1 MPKFPVEF
9 LPIAQDHPV
18 PQPETAALLSAPK
31 NRPRHALS
39 KAPDPIR
46 PTDRQTTAKALVK
59 THPPTDNQAT
69 AKAPAG
75 AICPQTTRPPPK
87 GSTGTYLPS
96 DNQITAK
103 GPIGTPAVS
112 TSPGPIPETTASPP
126 SKPANPPKPRF
137 CPGRTQTSK
146 AAPTIFQSHKPLR
159 RLQTPTAPSVLPY
172 RALTPRST
180 ERPKRNL
187 LRAPPPI
194 PPKSKSGAKNFRSAI
209 IFSVLPAGPPGRL
222 PR

>member
-1 MPKFPVEF
+1 MPKFSVEF

-87 GSTGTYLPS
+87 GSTGTHLPS

-159 RLQTPTAPSVLPY
+159 HYLQCSSRRTTRPSPTV
-172 RALTPRST
+172 TWPRSSAFRT
-180 ERPKRNL
+180 PASTASAMEVPV
-187 LRAPPPI
+187 RAKPNSRYTSRI
-194 PPKSKSGAKNFRSAI
+194 RS
-209 IFSVLPAGPPGRL
+209 SWGRL
-222 PR
+222 ICRRSR

>member
-9 LPIAQDHPV
+9 LPIAQGHPV

-87 GSTGTYLPS
+87 GSTGTHLPS

-103 GPIGTPAVS
+103 GPIGTPLSAL
-112 TSPGPIPETTASPP
+112 PP
-126 SKPANPPKPRF
+126 A
-137 CPGRTQTSK
+137 Q
-146 AAPTIFQSHKPLR
+146 
-159 RLQTPTAPSVLPY
+159 Y
-172 RALTPRST
+172 
-180 ERPKRNL
+180 PKRPLPRRQN
-187 LRAPPPI
+187 PPI
-194 PPKSKSGAKNFRSAI
+194 PQSHDSAPEGHRHLKPHRPFFNHINRSAACKHP
-209 IFSVLPAGPPGRL
+209 LPLLFCRTV
-222 PR
+222 R